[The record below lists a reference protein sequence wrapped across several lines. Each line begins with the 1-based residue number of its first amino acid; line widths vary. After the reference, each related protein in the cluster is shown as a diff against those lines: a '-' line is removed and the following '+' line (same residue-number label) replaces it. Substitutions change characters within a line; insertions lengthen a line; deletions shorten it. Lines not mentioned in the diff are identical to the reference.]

1 MSDSA
6 TVKKVKRF
14 YVSYSSKSGAKVVIL
29 RALQHGKTLFV
40 PQSFTRRWRT
50 RDIFLTPA
58 DAIKNYLADARK
70 DLKDDAEGYV
80 LDSKTEIAAVERL
93 LKEYA

>member
-6 TVKKVKRF
+6 TVKKVKGF
-14 YVSYSSKSGAKVVIL
+14 YVSYSSKSGAKVVVL

-40 PQSFTRRWRT
+40 PQSFTRRWRA
-50 RDIFLTPA
+50 RDIFPTPA
-58 DAIKNYLADARK
+58 DAIKDYLADARK
-70 DLKDDAEGYV
+70 NLKDDEEGYV
-80 LDSKTEIAAVERL
+80 LDRKTEIAAIERL